1 MSHEELFD
9 QIARQEMA
17 AYFPAGFKRQ
27 YKTLH
32 AVILKAMDEAG
43 KQAVANQLKPIN
55 DGCGEII
62 SQLKKEL
69 SNQESRREDL
79 RWYLKTTITA
89 LELIQEEINKTQ
101 TP

>member
-9 QIARQEMA
+9 TIARQEMA

-43 KQAVANQLKPIN
+43 KQAVA
-55 DGCGEII
+55 DY
-62 SQLKKEL
+62 KKQQEDST
-69 SNQESRREDL
+69 SNQPA
-79 RWYLKTTITA
+79 YTTI
-89 LELIQEEINKTQ
+89 
-101 TP
+101 P